1 MSRLV
6 VVARSEDT
14 IAKPGNRRPCYIVVS
29 VTNEN
34 GVPVATLTKKNF
46 AVDALIVGPGGAL
59 VNISSTSKGRLP
71 GFYILR
77 VVPIRKETWKK
88 GVYIFGVAV
97 TNKKDKG
104 QSLARVRMD

>member
-1 MSRLV
+1 MSRLI

-14 IAKPGNRRPCYIVVS
+14 IAAPGNRRPNYVVVS
-29 VTNEN
+29 VSDEN
-34 GVPVATLTKKNF
+34 GRGVTGLTKRNF

-59 VNISSTSKGRLP
+59 LNITTVSKGRLP

-77 VVPIRKETWKK
+77 VVPIRKETWKT

-97 TNKKDKG
+97 TYKKDKG
-104 QSLARVRMD
+104 QSLAKVLMD